1 MAVSSILKCKTDAY
15 FFLSRDGKLGISSLK
30 SAESQKFC
38 GKKPKFSEFPQDDV
52 KNRVYSESKES
63 EMDVIIKV
71 RKVSSFTYSRG
82 K

>member
-1 MAVSSILKCKTDAY
+1 MNI
-15 FFLSRDGKLGISSLK
+15 FFSFLARDGKLGISSLTH
-30 SAESQKFC
+30 SESQKFC
-38 GKKPKFSEFPQDDV
+38 GKKPKLTEFPQHDV

-71 RKVSSFTYSRG
+71 RKVSSFTNSRG